1 MSKIIDFQLDAK
13 AAMDFCIR
21 AFRIPRSIVSQGN
34 LDSMSILQSFLIPNI
49 DFIDIPSG
57 TDFNGWT
64 VPNEW
69 NLVSASLVTPS
80 GEELIDL
87 EQSNLYVM
95 VGSQSIDGIF
105 DLEELLSHIH
115 TRSDLPSAIP
125 YVTSYY
131 SKTWGICLPY
141 SAVEKLK
148 EGDYRVRVNTTTPPG
163 VMRLGE
169 IFIPGREDYEVFFST
184 YFCHPQM
191 ANNELS
197 GPAVWMSLANSLWEM
212 SLKNELR
219 YSYRFYIG
227 PETIGA
233 IHYLNARRDEI
244 SKSIV
249 AGYVLT
255 CVGVDSDLVFM
266 PSRSG
271 ITLADRVAELALV
284 NYEFKRSDF
293 LKRGSDE
300 RQWCS
305 PAINWPVCSVMTSK
319 YHDYPEYHTSLDD
332 LAFISEAGFS
342 KSIKYYSEV
351 IYMLER
357 NRIYINNNVGEPKL
371 DSFGLYPTV
380 NKDGN
385 TSHLEARN
393 ILNILNLLD
402 GKTDTIQICK
412 SLSLNF
418 GEVEH
423 LLDKLY
429 AAGVISL

>member
-1 MSKIIDFQLDAK
+1 MSKDIDFQLDSK
-13 AAMDFCIR
+13 TAMDFCR
-21 AFRIPRSIVSQGN
+21 QAFRIPRSIVSQGN
-34 LDSMSILQSFLIPNI
+34 LDSMSLLESFLIPKI

-57 TDFNGWT
+57 TDFNGWI
-64 VPNEW
+64 VPHEW

-95 VGSQSIDGIF
+95 VGSQSIDAIF
-105 DLEELLSHIH
+105 DLEELLRHIH

-141 SAVEKLK
+141 SVVEKLK
-148 EGDYRVRVNTTTPPG
+148 AGDYRVRINTTSPPG

-169 IFIPGREDYEVFFST
+169 ILIPGREDYEVFFST

-197 GPAVWMSLANSLWEM
+197 GPAVWMSLANSLWKM
-212 SLKNELR
+212 SLRNELR
-219 YSYRFYIG
+219 YSYRFYVG

-233 IHYLNARRDEI
+233 IHYLNERRAEI
-244 SKSIV
+244 SKSII

-271 ITLADRVAELALV
+271 TTVADRVAELALV

-305 PAINWPVCSVMTSK
+305 PAIDWPVCSVMTRK
-319 YHDYPEYHTSLDD
+319 YHDYPEYHTSLDN
-332 LAFISEAGFS
+332 LGFISEAGFS

-351 IYMLER
+351 IYMLEQ

-371 DSFGLYPTV
+371 DSIGLYPTV

-402 GKTDTIQICK
+402 GKTDIIQICK

-418 GEVEH
+418 EEVE
-423 LLDKLY
+423 LLLNRVY
-429 AAGVISL
+429 SAGVVSL

>member
-1 MSKIIDFQLDAK
+1 MSESVDFQQDAK
-13 AAMDFCIR
+13 TAMDFCLQ
-21 AFRIPRSIVSQGN
+21 AFQIPRSIVSKGN
-34 LDSMSILQSFLIPNI
+34 LDSMSVLESFLIPKIN
-49 DFIDIPSG
+49 FIDIPSG

-69 NLVSASLVTPS
+69 NLVSASLVSPS

-87 EQSNLYVM
+87 ELSNLYVV
-95 VGSQSIDGIF
+95 VGSQSIDAIL
-105 DLEELLSHIH
+105 DLQELLSHIH

-131 SKTWGICLPY
+131 SKTWGVCLPY
-141 SAVEKLK
+141 SVVETL
-148 EGDYRVRVNTTTPPG
+148 EAGDYRVRISTTSPPG

-169 IFIPGREDYEVFFST
+169 IFIPGREDKEVFFST

-197 GPAVWMSLANSLWEM
+197 GPAVWMSLVNSLWKK
-212 SLKNELR
+212 SLTNELR

-233 IHYLNARRDEI
+233 IHYLGLRRTEI

-271 ITLADRVAELALV
+271 MTLADRVAELALLK
-284 NYEFKRSDF
+284 YEFKRSDF

-305 PAINWPVCSVMTSK
+305 PAINWPVCSVMTNK

-332 LAFISEAGFS
+332 LGFISESGFS
-342 KSIKYYSEV
+342 KSIKFYSEI
-351 IYMLER
+351 IYILER

-371 DSFGLYPTV
+371 DSLGLYPII

-393 ILNILNLLD
+393 ILNILNMLD

-412 SLSLNF
+412 SLFLNF
-418 GEVEH
+418 QEVES
-423 LLDKLY
+423 LLGRLH
-429 AAGVISL
+429 AAGVITL